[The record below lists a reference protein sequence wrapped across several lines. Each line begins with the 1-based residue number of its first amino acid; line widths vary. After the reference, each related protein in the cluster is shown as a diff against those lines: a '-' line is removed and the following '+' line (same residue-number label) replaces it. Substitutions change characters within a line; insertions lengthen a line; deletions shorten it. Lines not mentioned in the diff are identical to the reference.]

1 MEYNPTPD
9 VCTHQ
14 ASDIITHPAPG
25 NTTGITGGRSGKR
38 SLLNLSREVR
48 TLEAYAKC
56 HILEIWA
63 AMGTCMWYIYIYNI
77 H

>member
-1 MEYNPTPD
+1 MEYNPTLD

-25 NTTGITGGRSGKR
+25 NTTGITGGHSGMRSP
-38 SLLNLSREVR
+38 LNLSREVR
-48 TLEAYAKC
+48 TLEAYVKC

-63 AMGTCMWYIYIYNI
+63 AMGMYVVHIYNI